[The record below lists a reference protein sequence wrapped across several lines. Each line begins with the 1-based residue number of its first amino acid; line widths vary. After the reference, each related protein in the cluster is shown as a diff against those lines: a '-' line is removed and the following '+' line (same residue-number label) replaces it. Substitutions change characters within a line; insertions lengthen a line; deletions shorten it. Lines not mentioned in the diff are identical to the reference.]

1 MQWLERFRF
10 ELTVIPQ
17 RDPFQSAV
25 ENIEKYAGDT
35 QYEFS
40 RYQRDLAIVTEYEQ
54 EYEQVANVFKN
65 VQTLYQLLQ
74 TISQND
80 YFQDEIVESFTEKA
94 VFINKCYE
102 NTVICIAII
111 YVNMIDWTLSIKN
124 SRKGPYESYF
134 WSAYTKW
141 IFQGTC

>member
-54 EYEQVANVFKN
+54 EYEQVANVFKMFKHYTNFYKPFHKMIIFRMKLWKALQKRLFLSTN
-65 VQTLYQLLQ
+65 VTR
-74 TISQND
+74 I
-80 YFQDEIVESFTEKA
+80 
-94 VFINKCYE
+94 
-102 NTVICIAII
+102 
-111 YVNMIDWTLSIKN
+111 
-124 SRKGPYESYF
+124 P
-134 WSAYTKW
+134 
-141 IFQGTC
+141 